1 MKKNILIYIFTLL
14 GTGFF
19 GCKSNIDLSPISQI
33 DASTGFTTKS
43 DMDAAMNGCYNALLS
58 NNSYGLN
65 YWIGADLTA
74 DNLTDVGT
82 FQDLKELENKI
93 ISTNNATT
101 TNYWINAYSGINR
114 LNNVIASAPKAA
126 ANDKAVNADLYT
138 AEARCLRAF
147 QYFNLLRYYGGSETG
162 YNKASGLGVPLVLKP
177 TLALADTTSTPR
189 SPEADCWKAI
199 VDDLT
204 FAAKNLPA
212 RSGTI
217 SNNTGRINGNIANAL
232 LARAYLYTGDWANA
246 EAISDNIIKNGGY
259 SLLASASYAN
269 IFASKNTAESIWE
282 LQFDSQNSNAAAF
295 YYFSTGLGGR
305 NEISSTSSLKAA
317 HETGDIRLPVNYTLA
332 TSAVPVAK
340 TLKYTHVD
348 GTDNVIQVRL
358 AEMYLIRA
366 EARANQSKFVDALVD
381 VNIIRARAGLTP
393 AVAATQAD
401 LLLAIEKERR
411 IELAHEGHR
420 WFDLRRYNRTS
431 TVGVTQGFRNLWPIP
446 DREVTTSGGI
456 IAQNPG
462 Y

>member
-1 MKKNILIYIFTLL
+1 MKKNILIYFLSL
-14 GTGFF
+14 SGLVFF

-43 DMDAAMNGCYNALLS
+43 DMNAAMNGCYNSLLS

-65 YWIGADLTA
+65 YYLGADLTA
-74 DNLTDVGT
+74 DNLSDVGT
-82 FQDLKELENKI
+82 FQDLKEFENKI
-93 ISTNNATT
+93 ISTNNATA

-126 ANDKAVNADLYT
+126 ANDKAVNADLYS

-147 QYFNLLRYYGGSETG
+147 QYFNLLRFFGGSETG
-162 YNKASGLGVPLVLKP
+162 YNKPSGLGVPLVLKP
-177 TLALADTTSTPR
+177 TLALADTASTPR

-199 VDDLT
+199 IDDLI
-204 FAAKNLPA
+204 FASKNMPAK
-212 RSGTI
+212 SGTT
-217 SNNTGRINGNIANAL
+217 SSNTGRINGNIANAL
-232 LARAYLYTGDWANA
+232 LARAYLYTSDWANA
-246 EAISDNIIKNGGY
+246 EATADNIIKNGGY

-269 IFASKNTAESIWE
+269 IFASKNTVESIWE
-282 LQFDSQNSNAAAF
+282 LQFDSQTSNSIAF
-295 YYFSTGLGGR
+295 YYFTGVLGGR
-305 NEISSTSSLKAA
+305 NEVSSTTSLKAA
-317 HETGDIRLPVNYTLA
+317 HETGDVRLPVNYTVA
-332 TSAVPVAK
+332 ASGIPAAK

-348 GTDNVIQVRL
+348 GTDNVIEIRL

-366 EARANQSKFVDALVD
+366 EARAQQGKLVDALAD
-381 VNIIRARAGLTP
+381 VNVIRARAGLTP
-393 AVAATQAD
+393 SIAATTAD

-411 IELAHEGHR
+411 LEFAHEGHR

-431 TVGVTQGFRNLWPIP
+431 VVGITQGFRNLWPIP